1 MRQVGGDPC
10 VLLRSPEAEQAEAG
24 DERDARQRIER
35 LLDAADARILAR
47 EIALV
52 VLDERLHR
60 RVRGALEVIRLAV
73 LGRGDHQRPVLGA
86 DGVIG
91 RDHACLAVAG
101 KVGAADKIH
110 DPGTGAEVED
120 QASPCTLDVR
130 VLAAARAAQDRR
142 NRGDRRDR
150 LRQLRCHEHRLAIAL
165 QPLLGQRDER
175 DHALVGVARAVAE
188 REDAVLVQDQPFDV
202 GLGVVDIGRHLRQ
215 REARHHVGNDAHP
228 SVIEFGADGFA
239 IRLVDQAQDGVG
251 MRVVD
256 KSVRQ
261 EGVQQGF
268 DRRVRRRGLEQV
280 FALNAHH
287 VLVGEF
293 GAGAQLA
300 QASRRTAGSP
310 AGSITAMSAPEPL
323 TQSTA
328 TSSPSRSGIVVFTEV
343 LPPPCSTSLGSRP
356 SRRVV

>member
-1 MRQVGGDPC
+1 MRQVGCDPC
-10 VLLRSPEAEQAEAG
+10 VLLRSPEAEQPEAG

-35 LLDAADARILAR
+35 LLGAASARILAR

-60 RVRGALEVIRLAV
+60 RVRGALEVIHLAV

-91 RDHACLAVAG
+91 RDDARLAVAG
-101 KVGAADKIH
+101 EVGAADKIH

-120 QASPCTLDVR
+120 QAPPRTLVVR
-130 VLAAARAAQDRR
+130 VLAAARAAQERR
-142 NRGDRRDR
+142 NRADRRHR
-150 LRQLRCHEHRLAIAL
+150 LRQLRCHEHSLAIAR
-165 QPLLGQRDER
+165 QPLLGEGDEG
-175 DHALVGVARAVAE
+175 DHALVGVARAVPE
-188 REDAVLVQDQPFDV
+188 REDAVLMQNQPLDV
-202 GLGVVDIGRHLRQ
+202 GLGVEDIGRHLRQ

-251 MRVVD
+251 MRVID

-261 EGVQQGF
+261 ERVQQGF
-268 DRRVRRRGLEQV
+268 DRRVRRRRLEQV

-287 VLVGEF
+287 VLVAEF

-300 QASRRTAGSP
+300 QALEAHGRQSRRLDHRHVGA
-310 AGSITAMSAPEPL
+310 
-323 TQSTA
+323 
-328 TSSPSRSGIVVFTEV
+328 
-343 LPPPCSTSLGSRP
+343 
-356 SRRVV
+356 